1 MKEMRDPINIHIK
14 MTVRAWSNML
24 TNKIN
29 ELNKNYVVITKNV
42 ILRKGAKF
50 GTFEGCEKNS
60 AKVQI
65 DKSDRL
71 AK

>member
-1 MKEMRDPINIHIK
+1 MRIK
-14 MTVRAWSNML
+14 MTVMGWSNML

-29 ELNKNYVVITKNV
+29 ELTSFNRVITKNV